1 MLSKCITFWYTCIT
15 IWYLKF
21 LDKNKMKAEMDRSDK
36 NIQVLSKAFQILK
49 IIKKERDVKISL
61 GKIAKIS
68 NLPRST
74 VQRIVNSLVKENFLS
89 QSKEKGIII
98 GNEIYK
104 LAATNSYDVV
114 RSLSPI
120 INALSNKTRETVDLS
135 ILKDN
140 HMLLLDRV
148 LGTYRLGVNSK
159 IGLKL
164 PMSTTASGKSA
175 LSLLDVEKVK
185 EFLENESQS
194 SRRKDVNKLKDEIAK
209 AGING
214 IAYDFDENNDGISA
228 VGSSFIIDNNIYSI
242 SIPVPSHRFN
252 TKQKELEKNLKE
264 AIEKV
269 KPVLDN

>member
-89 QSKEKGIII
+89 QSQEKGIII

-114 RSLSPI
+114 KSLSPI
-120 INALSNKTRETVDLS
+120 TVSYTHL
-135 ILKDN
+135 
-140 HMLLLDRV
+140 
-148 LGTYRLGVNSK
+148 T
-159 IGLKL
+159 L
-164 PMSTTASGKSA
+164 PTTPY
-175 LSLLDVEKVK
+175 V
-185 EFLENESQS
+185 
-194 SRRKDVNKLKDEIAK
+194 
-209 AGING
+209 
-214 IAYDFDENNDGISA
+214 
-228 VGSSFIIDNNIYSI
+228 
-242 SIPVPSHRFN
+242 
-252 TKQKELEKNLKE
+252 
-264 AIEKV
+264 
-269 KPVLDN
+269 

>member
-15 IWYLKF
+15 IWYLEF
-21 LDKNKMKAEMDRSDK
+21 LDKNKMKSEMDRSDK

-89 QSKEKGIII
+89 QSQEKGIII

-120 INALSNKTRETVDLS
+120 INALSNKTRETMK
-135 ILKDN
+135 ILGSPFK
-140 HMLLLDRV
+140 
-148 LGTYRLGVNSK
+148 
-159 IGLKL
+159 
-164 PMSTTASGKSA
+164 
-175 LSLLDVEKVK
+175 KV
-185 EFLENESQS
+185 
-194 SRRKDVNKLKDEIAK
+194 R
-209 AGING
+209 
-214 IAYDFDENNDGISA
+214 
-228 VGSSFIIDNNIYSI
+228 
-242 SIPVPSHRFN
+242 
-252 TKQKELEKNLKE
+252 
-264 AIEKV
+264 
-269 KPVLDN
+269 